1 MAKATTRFG
10 PAEVLAVFE
19 QKKEEAD
26 FASSNNRGPKTFGHL
41 TLNTKHTKNFIADRT
56 SP

>member
-10 PAEVLAVFE
+10 PAEVWAVSK

-41 TLNTKHTKNFIADRT
+41 TLNTKHTKNLIAD
-56 SP
+56 